1 MSQQLDIVVNPLTGL
16 PVDDQELN
24 SLTELCLRQSQLEDS
39 IKEKEN
45 QLKELKAELEQ
56 VSTKL
61 IPDRM
66 DALGMKSLTLTNG
79 RKVEIKPFYYAKI
92 LDGGFKWLDENGH
105 GGIIKTEA
113 IRQFTRD
120 ERDSAL
126 EFIQENPGFRLSENV
141 HHSTLGAFVREVYGK
156 GETLPEALFS
166 VYQGSRTK
174 LS

>member
-16 PVDDQELN
+16 PVDDQELT
-24 SLTELCLRQSQLEDS
+24 SLTDLCLTQSHLESEIECLEAKLKERKAQLE
-39 IKEKEN
+39 N
-45 QLKELKAELEQ
+45 

-66 DALGMKSLTLTNG
+66 DALGMKSLTLSNG
-79 RKVEIKPFYYAKI
+79 RKVEIKPFYYAKL
-92 LDGGFKWLDENGH
+92 LDGAFKWLDENGH

-120 ERDSAL
+120 ERESAL